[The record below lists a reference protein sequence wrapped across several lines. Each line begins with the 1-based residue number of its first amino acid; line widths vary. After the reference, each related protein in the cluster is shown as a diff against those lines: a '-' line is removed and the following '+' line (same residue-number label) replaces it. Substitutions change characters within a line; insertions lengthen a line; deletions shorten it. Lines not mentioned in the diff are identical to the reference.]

1 MMFLKA
7 VSAARRVYPV
17 ITNGLKLY
25 LDAYNVKSYS
35 GSGST
40 WTDLSNS
47 GYNFTN
53 YGATWTTSG
62 SLRYWELDG
71 VNDRIEGT
79 NTTTLYD
86 ITSSGYT
93 WSIWVNHVTTPAAFD
108 MVINGELGTSGKIP
122 YFIDNRNSTGTNGNG
137 WLVGAYY
144 DATGQAR
151 FVQYNQ
157 TITTNVWRHVCY
169 TFTYSTTTTGNFT
182 LYINGSQAATSN
194 QTVTGGLTWTS
205 FNNSQRPLIG
215 AWKEPAGTYV
225 RYNNIKVGEV
235 LNYNRPLTSTE
246 VSNNYNST
254 KSNYGL

>member
-7 VSAARRVYPV
+7 VSAARRTYPV

-25 LDAYNVKSYS
+25 LDAYNLRSYN
-35 GSGST
+35 GTGAT
-40 WTDLSNS
+40 WYDLSNS

-79 NTTTLYD
+79 NTTTLFD
-86 ITSSGYT
+86 ITSTGYS
-93 WSIWVNHVTTPAAFD
+93 WSLWVNHVSTPAAFD
-108 MVINGELGTSGKIP
+108 VIINAEYGTSGKIP

-137 WLVGAYY
+137 WL
-144 DATGQAR
+144 TGSYTDTGGQQQTI
-151 FVQYNQ
+151 QYNQ
-157 TITTNVWRHVCY
+157 TITTNVWRHVCV
-169 TFTYSTTTTGNFT
+169 TFTYSTTTTGT
-182 LYINGSQAATSN
+182 LTFYINGSQVATANKS
-194 QTVTGGLTWTS
+194 VSGGLTWTS
-205 FNNSQRPLIG
+205 FNNARRPIIG
-215 AWKEPAGTYV
+215 AFAEPGGTYS
-225 RYNNIKVGEV
+225 RLNNIKVGEV
-235 LNYNRPLTSTE
+235 LNYNRPLTATE